1 MIAELFHTILYQPIF
16 NALVWFYNIIPGKD
30 IGLAIIA
37 ITIVIK
43 LILYPLSLKMIKSQ
57 RALQELQPKMDELK
71 KKYKDNPQEM
81 TKATM
86 ALYKEQ
92 NVSPFSS
99 CLPLLIQLPFLIAVY
114 QVFRKGLTNAQSLD
128 ILYPFVSNPGTIN
141 SISLGLVDLAKPN
154 FILAVLA
161 GAAQFW
167 VSRMLITKKQPK
179 VPGAKDEGMT
189 AMMNKQMVYF
199 MPVITVF
206 IGLSLPGGLMV
217 YWFITTVLTGFQQM
231 YFFKKKKD
239 DEDGGFGLKEVKIN
253 NDTSVIKSN

>member
-16 NALVWFYNIIPGKD
+16 NVLVWFYNIIPGKD

-43 LILYPLSLKMIKSQ
+43 LVLYPFSLKMIKSQ
-57 RALQELQPKMDELK
+57 KRMQDLQPKMDELK

-86 ALYKEQ
+86 ELYKQEKI
-92 NVSPFSS
+92 NPMSS
-99 CLPLLIQLPFLIAVY
+99 CLPLLVQLPFLIAVY
-114 QVFRKGLTNAQSLD
+114 QVFRKGLTNTQSLD

-179 VPGAKDEGMT
+179 VPGAKDEGMQ

-206 IGLSLPGGLMV
+206 FGLSLPGGLMV
-217 YWFITTVLTGFQQM
+217 YWFITTVLTGLQQM
-231 YFFKKKKD
+231 FF
-239 DEDGGFGLKEVKIN
+239 FRNNKEQVE
-253 NDTSVIKSN
+253 VIEKSN